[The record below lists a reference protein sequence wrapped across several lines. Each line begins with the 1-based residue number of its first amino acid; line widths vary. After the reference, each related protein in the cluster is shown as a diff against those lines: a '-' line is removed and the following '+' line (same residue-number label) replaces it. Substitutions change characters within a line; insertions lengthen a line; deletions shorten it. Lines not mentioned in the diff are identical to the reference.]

1 MRILT
6 TLYYYRPH
14 YSGLTVYTERLAR
27 RLVER
32 GHQVTIL
39 TSRYD
44 RRQPRLEQSDG
55 LTIRRLT
62 VAMRLSKGVI
72 LPTLPLWA
80 ARLAFAHDVVHVHV
94 PQLDAAP
101 ISLLARLIG
110 RPVVLTY
117 HCDLRLPPSPVNWL
131 AARVSRLADWVT
143 ASAANAVVANT
154 RDYAEASP
162 FLRHFLRKLVV
173 IPPPVE
179 VTPVRDEV
187 VARLRQQLGIAPGQV
202 VIGMVARL
210 AAEKGAE
217 VLARAMP
224 HVLERHPAARVLY
237 VGQHTNVLGEE
248 PYARRLEPLLRVLGD
263 QWTFLGVISDEEK
276 AAVYR
281 MCDVTVL
288 PSLNSTESF
297 GMVQVESMLCGTPVV
312 ASDLPGVRA
321 AATTTGMGLV
331 VPPGDPQ
338 ALGRALLQVLERPQ
352 EFRKDTEDVG
362 RLYGSERVA
371 EAYEALFG
379 SLLSRRRSHPTA

>member
-14 YSGLTVYTERLAR
+14 YSGLTVYTERLAK

-32 GHQVTIL
+32 GHEVTIL

-44 RRQPRLEQSDG
+44 RRQPRLERSDG

-72 LPTLPLWA
+72 LPTLGLWA
-80 ARLAFAHDVVHVHV
+80 ARLARTHDVLHVHV

-101 ISLLARLIG
+101 ISLLARTIG
-110 RPVVLTY
+110 KPVVLTY

-131 AARVSRLADWVT
+131 AGRVSRLADWIT
-143 ASAANAVVANT
+143 ATAADVVVANT
-154 RDYAEASP
+154 RDYAEGSP
-162 FLRHFLRKLVV
+162 FLRHFLHKLVV

-179 VTPVRDEV
+179 VPQVGQQTIT
-187 VARLRQQLGIAPGQV
+187 RLRQRLGLTPGERL
-202 VIGMVARL
+202 IGMVARL

-224 HVLERHPAARVLY
+224 MVLERFPTARVVY
-237 VGQHTNVLGEE
+237 VGQYEDVLGEE
-248 PYARRLEPLLRVLGD
+248 RYARRLEPLLRSLGD
-263 QWTFLGVISDEEK
+263 RWTFLGVIPDEEK
-276 AAVYR
+276 AAVYHL
-281 MCDVTVL
+281 CDVTVL

-297 GMVQVESMLCGTPVV
+297 GMVQVESMMCGTPVV

-321 AATTTGMGLV
+321 ATTTTGMGLV
-331 VPPGDPQ
+331 VPAGDPESL
-338 ALGRALLQVLERPQ
+338 ARGLLRVLERPEQ
-352 EFRKDTEDVG
+352 FRKDAEAVWQV
-362 RLYGSERVA
+362 YGSQRVA
-371 EAYEALFG
+371 EAYEVLFQSLIAKKRAG
-379 SLLSRRRSHPTA
+379 SVP

>member
-44 RRQPRLEQSDG
+44 RRQPRLEQADG

-72 LPTLPLWA
+72 LPTLSLWA
-80 ARLAFAHDVVHVHV
+80 GRLARTHDVVHVHV

-101 ISLLARLIG
+101 ISLLAKAFG

-143 ASAANAVVANT
+143 ATAADAVVANT

-162 FLRHFLRKLVV
+162 FLRHFLHKLVV

-179 VTPVRDEV
+179 VPPICEET
-187 VARLRQQLGIAPGQV
+187 VARLRHELGITPGQV
-202 VIGMVARL
+202 LIGMVARL

-217 VLARAMP
+217 VLARALP
-224 HVLERHPAARVLY
+224 RVLERHPGARVLY
-237 VGQHTNVLGEE
+237 VGQHENVLGEE
-248 PYARRLEPLLRVLGD
+248 PYARRLEPLLQSLGNH
-263 QWTFLGVISDEEK
+263 WTFLGVISDEEK
-276 AAVYR
+276 AAIYR

-321 AATTTGMGLV
+321 ATTTTGMGLV
-331 VPPGDPQ
+331 VPPGDAD
-338 ALGRALLQVLERPQ
+338 ALARGLLQVLERPQ
-352 EFRKDTEDVG
+352 DFRKDPEAV
-362 RLYGSERVA
+362 RRAYGSERAA
-371 EAYEALFG
+371 EAYEALFD
-379 SLLSRRRSHPTA
+379 SLLRRRARSRA

>member
-27 RLVER
+27 RLAER

-39 TSRYD
+39 TSHYD
-44 RRQPRLEQSDG
+44 RSLPRLEQLG
-55 LTIRRLT
+55 NLTVRRLPI
-62 VAMRLSKGVI
+62 ALRLSKGVI

-80 ARLAFAHDVVHVHV
+80 GRLACTHDVVHVHV

-101 ISLLARLIG
+101 ISVLARLIG
-110 RPVVLTY
+110 KPAVLTF

-143 ASAANAVVANT
+143 ATAASAVVANT

-162 FLRHFLRKLVV
+162 FLRHFLGKLVV

-179 VTPVRDEV
+179 VPPVSDEI
-187 VARLRQQLGIAPGQV
+187 VARMRQRLGIQPGERL
-202 VIGMVARL
+202 IGMVARL
-210 AAEKGAE
+210 ATEKGAE
-217 VLARAMP
+217 VLARAMAR
-224 HVLERHPAARVLY
+224 VLERHPSTRVLY
-237 VGQHTNVLGEE
+237 VGQYLDVLGEE
-248 PYARRLEPLLRVLGD
+248 PYARRLEPLLRALGD
-263 QWTFLGVISDEEK
+263 HWTFLGVIPDEEK
-276 AAVYR
+276 AAVYH

-321 AATTTGMGLV
+321 ATSTTGMGLV
-331 VPPGDPQ
+331 VPPRDSEALASALLRILASPQDYRRDPQ
-338 ALGRALLQVLERPQ
+338 EVM
-352 EFRKDTEDVG
+352 
-362 RLYGSERVA
+362 RLYGSDRAA
-371 EAYEALFG
+371 EAYECLFE
-379 SLLSRRRSHPTA
+379 SLLARRSRRAAA